1 LHTRFRQSYIFK
13 KLEASHSN
21 TMIWD
26 AGRELLGKD
35 EYLEPLAK
43 DGEYIFYDWNHI
55 STFAASTLTKEFQNV
70 IKHLQK

>member
-1 LHTRFRQSYIFK
+1 
-13 KLEASHSN
+13 
-21 TMIWD
+21 MIWD